1 MKIKSPNFV
10 VTGGKTGG
18 HIYPALAIAEIL
30 ENEYSIKPYY
40 IGAKNGMESKILENE
55 KITFF
60 GLNFAPLVGISGLK
74 KIKSILIN
82 IGGFFSSLSLLFKLK
97 PKLIIGTGGFVSG
110 PVLAAAF
117 VLRIPIIIHEQNVA
131 PGFTNKILSRISKEI
146 WITFNESS
154 KYFPNNKRKVLT
166 GMPLRKNFQKLIK
179 KDSKNY
185 FGISEGEKVLLIAGG
200 SQGSKLINDAVK
212 KLYTKITQDLDMV
225 IIHITGSR
233 FYEEI
238 INSLNEEES
247 KLVKSGKLIIK
258 DYISE
263 MEQALNASEIIISR
277 AGASFIC
284 ELVATKSYSIL
295 IPIKKSASNH
305 QLMNAKAIEKSGMG
319 TIIEE
324 DYLTSELLYSTLSS
338 LKPFR
343 FDNII
348 SNNAGILY
356 GENTKDIIRKESG
369 KYLNE

>member
-1 MKIKSPNFV
+1 MKIKNPNIV

-30 ENEYSIKPYY
+30 ENEYNIKTYY
-40 IGAKNGMESKILENE
+40 IGAKNGMESKILKNE
-55 KITFF
+55 KITFY
-60 GLNFAPLVGISGLK
+60 GLNFAPLVGISYIR
-74 KIKSILIN
+74 KIKSVFIN
-82 IGGFFSSLSLLFKLK
+82 IGGFFSSFLLLSKLK

-117 VLRIPIIIHEQNVA
+117 VLMIPIIIHEQNVA
-131 PGFTNKILSRISKEI
+131 PGFTNKVLAKISKEI

-154 KYFPNNKRKVLT
+154 KYFPKNKRKVLT
-166 GMPLRKNFQKLIK
+166 GMPLRKNFQKLIR
-179 KDSKNY
+179 KDSKKY
-185 FGISEGEKVLLIAGG
+185 FGITEDKNVLLVAGG
-200 SQGSKLINDAVK
+200 SQGSKLINETVRE
-212 KLYTKITQDLDMV
+212 LYSKITLDLNMV
-225 IIHITGSR
+225 IIHITGTK
-233 FYEEI
+233 FYDEI
-238 INSLNEEES
+238 MNSLNEEEIQ
-247 KLVKSGKLIIK
+247 LVKSGNLIIK

-263 MEQALNASEIIISR
+263 MEQALNAAEITISR

-284 ELVATKSYSIL
+284 ELIATKSYSIL

-319 TIIEE
+319 RIIEE
-324 DYLTSELLYSTLSS
+324 DVLSSEILYSTLDS
-338 LKPFR
+338 LKPFS